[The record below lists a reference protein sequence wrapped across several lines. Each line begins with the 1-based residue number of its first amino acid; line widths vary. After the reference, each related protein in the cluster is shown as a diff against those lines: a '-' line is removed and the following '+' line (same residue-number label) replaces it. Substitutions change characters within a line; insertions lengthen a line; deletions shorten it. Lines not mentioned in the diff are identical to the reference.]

1 MNEETK
7 KEVLDTLYH
16 RPPYLQ
22 IESYEEIQGETI
34 TVKKTL
40 QPDTFYFKGHFP
52 GAPVVPG
59 AMMCE
64 MIFQTSCLLLT
75 KLHPE
80 DEKKGMAIG
89 VLTKI
94 RDAKFRSFLRPHDS
108 ITIKVKVISKVGD
121 HFQMEGL
128 ISKDEKTVALV
139 KFNCANIE
147 SSSLLH

>member
-1 MNEETK
+1 MTEETK

-22 IESYEEIQGETI
+22 IESYEQIEGETI

-40 QPDTFYFKGHFP
+40 WPDTFYFKGHFP

-94 RDAKFRSFLRPHDS
+94 REAKFRSFLRPHDK
-108 ITIKVKVISKVGD
+108 ITIKVKVVSKVGD
-121 HFQMEGL
+121 HFQMEGQ
-128 ISKDEKTVALV
+128 ITKDDKTIALV
-139 KFNCANIE
+139 KFNCSNIE

>member
-1 MNEETK
+1 
-7 KEVLDTLYH
+7 
-16 RPPYLQ
+16 
-22 IESYEEIQGETI
+22 
-34 TVKKTL
+34 
-40 QPDTFYFKGHFP
+40 
-52 GAPVVPG
+52 
-59 AMMCE
+59 
-64 MIFQTSCLLLT
+64 
-75 KLHPE
+75 
-80 DEKKGMAIG
+80 MAIG

-147 SSSLLH
+147 SSSLVH